1 MPKKKLSRLEQILEI
16 PRELNHKISKIT
28 IISFDELLIENY
40 KGILEYEEFYIKINT
55 EIGTVNIN
63 GFNLTLEQ
71 ITEDD
76 VAVKGIINSIDLD
89 RIMGWYIVY
98 KNTIKLHIRICTY
111 KGWKYIYR
119 KIYKY
124 MYKQKNFTVEYEKRK
139 GNYTICKY

>member
-1 MPKKKLSRLEQILEI
+1 MAKKKLSRFEKILEM

-76 VAVKGIINSIDLD
+76 IAVKGIINSIDLE
-89 RIMGWYIVY
+89 RIMG
-98 KNTIKLHIRICTY
+98 
-111 KGWKYIYR
+111 
-119 KIYKY
+119 
-124 MYKQKNFTVEYEKRK
+124 
-139 GNYTICKY
+139 